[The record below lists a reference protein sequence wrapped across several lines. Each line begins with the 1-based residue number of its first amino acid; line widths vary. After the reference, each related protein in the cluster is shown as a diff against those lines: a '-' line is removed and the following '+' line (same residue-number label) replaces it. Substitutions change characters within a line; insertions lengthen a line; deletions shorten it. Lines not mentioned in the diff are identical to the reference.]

1 MTRNKAELEISKILI
16 ENTNKN
22 IAKIYFVGKDYV
34 DMESLAKYIVDTGGY
49 GVALA
54 RYDSEENEEYILGKL
69 YYIFRID

>member
-1 MTRNKAELEISKILI
+1 
-16 ENTNKN
+16 
-22 IAKIYFVGKDYV
+22 
-34 DMESLAKYIVDTGGY
+34 MESLAKYIVDTDGY